1 MSQRRLTQKEIAKRA
16 GVSQA
21 SVSIVLNGAERDR
34 KRIPDETR
42 KRIQKVIEETGYVAD
57 PIARRMA
64 KGRNN
69 ILGVFTYEPAFP
81 RAQADFF
88 APFLFGI
95 EEAAQEQGY
104 DLLLMTSA
112 ERDADGAK
120 RIFGEP
126 NRMRIADGCL
136 LLGRKFDSN
145 DLERLVQGDFD
156 YMAIGRRDD
165 AGGPVDYVGADY
177 AEATRGL
184 VERSLALGH
193 ETFAYIGQKDGAES
207 IADRWAGFQAGLTGA
222 ATLSLHVPEV
232 GLPPEA
238 LLEQVRAVGA
248 TVVFFIELAD
258 AIPFKR
264 VATAAGLSVPG
275 DLSIVV
281 LGSHI
286 RPDDTGTQFA
296 TYAIPREEMARR
308 AATALI
314 ARLEGRDYAKQT
326 LLRCDLIEGETLGP
340 SKRKTE
346 T

>member
-1 MSQRRLTQKEIAKRA
+1 MSGRRLTQKEIAKRA

-42 KRIQKVIEETGYVAD
+42 KRIQKVIDETGYVAD

-95 EEAAQEQGY
+95 EAAAQEQGY

-112 ERDADGAK
+112 ERDASGAK

-136 LLGRKFDSN
+136 LLGRKFDN
-145 DLERLVQGDFD
+145 RDLEQLVKGDFD

-177 AEATRGL
+177 ADATRAL
-184 VERSLALGH
+184 TERARGLGH
-193 ETFAYIGQKDGAES
+193 THFAYVGQDGGAES
-207 IADRWAGFQAGLTGA
+207 IADRWTGFNAGLAEGGA
-222 ATLSLHVPEV
+222 LNLHISEV
-232 GLPPEA
+232 GLPAEQ
-238 LLEQVRAVGA
+238 LLAEVRASGA
-248 TVVFFIELAD
+248 SVVFFIELAD

-264 VATAAGLSVPG
+264 AATAAGLSVPG

-281 LGSHI
+281 LGSHV
-286 RPDDTGTQFA
+286 RPDDTGTRFA
-296 TYAIPREEMARR
+296 TYAIPREEMAQR

-314 ARLEGRDYAKQT
+314 ARLEGRDYDRQS

-340 SKRKTE
+340 IKEKSVT
-346 T
+346 

>member
-1 MSQRRLTQKEIAKRA
+1 MAGRLTQKEIAKRA

-21 SVSIVLNGAERDR
+21 TVSIVLNGAERDR
-34 KRIPDETR
+34 NRIPEETR
-42 KRIQKVIEETGYVAD
+42 KRIQKVINDTGYVAD

-95 EEAAQEQGY
+95 EETAQERGY

-112 ERDADGAK
+112 ERDATGAK
-120 RIFGEP
+120 RVFGEP

-136 LLGRKFDSN
+136 LLGRKFDGD
-145 DLERLVQGDFD
+145 DLARLVSEDFD

-165 AGGPVDYVGADY
+165 AGGPVAYVGADY
-177 AEATRGL
+177 AEATRAL
-184 VERSLALGH
+184 VVRARELGH
-193 ETFAYIGQKDGAES
+193 ETFAYIGQDGGAES
-207 IADRWAGFQAGLTGA
+207 IADRWTGFRLGLVDGGNLA
-222 ATLSLHVPEV
+222 LHIGEV
-232 GLPPEA
+232 GLPAEQ
-238 LLEQVRAVGA
+238 LLDAVCSSGA

-264 VATAAGLSVPG
+264 AAAAAGLSVPG
-275 DLSIVV
+275 DLSVVV
-281 LGSHI
+281 LGSHV
-286 RPDDTGTQFA
+286 RPGDTGTRFA

-308 AATALI
+308 AAAALI
-314 ARLEGRDYAKQT
+314 ARLEGRDYAKQE
-326 LLRCDLIEGETLGP
+326 LLSCDLIEGETLGP
-340 SKRKTE
+340 IKQKSST
-346 T
+346 

>member
-1 MSQRRLTQKEIAKRA
+1 MAGRMTQKEIAKRA

-34 KRIPDETR
+34 NRIPEETR
-42 KRIQKVIEETGYVAD
+42 KRIQKVIDETGYVAD

-95 EEAAQEQGY
+95 EEAAQEHGY

-112 ERDADGAK
+112 ERDTDGAK

-136 LLGRKFDSN
+136 LLGRKFDN
-145 DLERLVQGDFD
+145 RDLERLVQGDFD

-177 AEATRGL
+177 AEATRAL
-184 VERSLALGH
+184 VERAATLGH
-193 ETFAYIGQKDGAES
+193 ERFAYIGADGGAES
-207 IADRWAGFQAGLTGA
+207 IADRWAGFQAGLANGG
-222 ATLSLHVPEV
+222 TLAMHTPEV
-232 GLPPEA
+232 GLPA
-238 LLEQVRAVGA
+238 AQLLEQVRTSGA
-248 TVVFFIELAD
+248 TAVFFIELAD

-264 VATAAGLSVPG
+264 AATAAGLSVPG

-281 LGSHI
+281 LGSHV
-286 RPDDTGTQFA
+286 RPDDTGTRFA
-296 TYAIPREEMARR
+296 TYAIPREEMAHR
-308 AATALI
+308 AAAALI

-326 LLRCDLIEGETLGP
+326 LLRCDLIEGDTLGP
-340 SKRKTE
+340 TNRKTV